1 MDTQTTGECLVCGTE
16 TKNRCSACTKAG
28 LDLFFCSPE
37 HQKLVWSPHKLVC
50 GPGKANPWTCR
61 LSTWRKWPDSPGLPS
76 PAARA
81 TLEGYT
87 SANLDNNGC
96 ATLSA
101 LRDFRVFHEGS
112 RVAKKAQPH
121 DSPFSG
127 LARIAVIYGIFED
140 TSGWRCELL
149 HRLVIANALF
159 EPLREPNAD
168 LRLRRFHDSSVT
180 LMRSYINNV
189 VAPTDPECAKCI
201 LAAMDLMWFASRMA
215 SLAWD
220 DY

>member
-61 LSTWRKWPDSPGLPS
+61 LSTWRKWP
-76 PAARA
+76 
-81 TLEGYT
+81 
-87 SANLDNNGC
+87 
-96 ATLSA
+96 
-101 LRDFRVFHEGS
+101 
-112 RVAKKAQPH
+112 
-121 DSPFSG
+121 G